1 MATETDK
8 SYNPEE
14 LKETSFSHRVEHP
27 FLREIEYNEKKVSI
41 LQLPKGILLFRAG
54 PLDCGISDIMN
65 NVYYVSDLFQSF
77 FYIYPFYTTE
87 YGREIHFVS
96 VNEPVDIVCGVY
108 PSKINRRFRHAEY
121 DVFRSCNVV
130 QSKIGNVEFPDYDPC
145 LLPAFKEATD
155 VKGIICL
162 AKQDT
167 PKHIEAFSNYNKY
180 AREMSLMWSD
190 ATGNIGVP
198 EIILTPYKEKYPDI
212 STMEDCSHLPM
223 IYDVVYSGEI
233 LRREY
238 TRGIE
243 RDEYLMIDKPAYA
256 TFKKMSP
263 YVADMM
269 RFLSPVGM
277 NGKHM
282 TVFLPLMMFCIYE
295 DVEDEYK
302 KWCVPISF
310 TAKTK
315 LQAFQMGTT
324 INRQAE
330 KFNVFEW
337 TLPLW
342 GYDVPERGDVRKE
355 AMLTRR
361 YLEGGRRKKNTR
373 KIKKRV
379 KNGKN
384 GKSEK
389 KERTRKSKK

>member
-1 MATETDK
+1 MAAESDK

-14 LKETSFSHRVEHP
+14 LKETSFSHKIEHP

-54 PLDCGISDIMN
+54 PIDCGISDIVD
-65 NVYYVSDLFQSF
+65 NVYYVTDLFQSF

-96 VNEPVDIVCGVY
+96 LNEPIDIVCGVY
-108 PSKINRRFRHAEY
+108 PSKINRTFRRDEY

-130 QSKIGNVEFPDYDPC
+130 QSKIGNVEFPEYDAC
-145 LLPAFKEATD
+145 LLPAFKEATE

-167 PKHIEAFSNYNKY
+167 HKHIEAFSNYNKY

-190 ATGNIGVP
+190 STGNIGVP
-198 EIILTPYKEKYPDI
+198 EIILTPYKEKYPEI
-212 STMEDCSHLPM
+212 GTMADCSHLPM
-223 IYDVVYSGEI
+223 VYDVVYSGEI
-233 LRREY
+233 LRREFME
-238 TRGIE
+238 RIE
-243 RDEYLMIDKPAYA
+243 RDEYLQIDKPVYA
-256 TFKKMSP
+256 TLKKISP
-263 YVADMM
+263 YVTDMM
-269 RFLSPVGM
+269 RFLSPAGM

-310 TAKTK
+310 TAKSK
-315 LQAFQMGTT
+315 LQTFQVGTT

-342 GYDVPERGDVRKE
+342 GYDVPERGDVRRE

-373 KIKKRV
+373 KIKKRG
-379 KNGKN
+379 KTGKN
-384 GKSEK
+384 EK
-389 KERTRKSKK
+389 KKRTRTRKSKK